1 MAYCMIA
8 ENPYEDADAFERV
21 NQQIRSTGPFPPDGQ
36 LLMIAGPGD
45 PGWRVISVWES
56 KEALERF
63 FSERLRPVCEP
74 AGVDFDKVKQ
84 TVYEVHTLV
93 AGDLTGALA
102 PA

>member
-1 MAYCMIA
+1 
-8 ENPYEDADAFERV
+8 
-21 NQQIRSTGPFPPDGQ
+21 
-36 LLMIAGPGD
+36 
-45 PGWRVISVWES
+45 VISVWES

-102 PA
+102 TA